1 MAIVYIHKRNDT
13 NNVFYVGI
21 GKSKY
26 RATEKRGRSEY
37 WKRIVNKHG
46 REVEIIAKDLSWE
59 DACKLEVLLI
69 SQYGRLDLKTGN
81 LVNMTDGGEGMSNPS
96 KETRA
101 KLSKS
106 KMGNTNTLGFK
117 HSEETKRKVSESQL
131 GVKLSKEHCEAIS
144 RGLKGR
150 VVTQEH
156 RDNISKANK
165 GRISPMKDKKMS
177 DESRLKMSNTRK
189 GVALSE
195 NHKESISKSNKGRVF
210 SEEHKANLRKPKK
223 KKTT

>member
-1 MAIVYIHKRNDT
+1 MAVVYIHKRNDT

-21 GKSKY
+21 GNSKY
-26 RATEKRGRSEY
+26 RATSKTGRSEY

-46 REVEIIAKDLSWE
+46 REVEIIAKDLTWA

-117 HSEETKRKVSESQL
+117 HSEETKRKVSESRL

-144 RGLKGR
+144 KGKIG
-150 VVTQEH
+150 TILSDEH
-156 RDNISKANK
+156 RANLSKANK

-177 DESRLKMSNTRK
+177 NESRLKMSNTRK

-223 KKTT
+223 KKTI

>member
-1 MAIVYIHKRNDT
+1 MAVVYIHKRNDT

-21 GKSKY
+21 GNSKY
-26 RATEKRGRSEY
+26 RATSKTGRSEY

-46 REVEIIAKDLSWE
+46 REVEIIAKDLTWA
-59 DACKLEVLLI
+59 DACELEIFLI
-69 SQYGRLDLKTGN
+69 KEYGRLDLKTGN

-117 HSEETKRKVSESQL
+117 HSEETKRKVSESRL

-144 RGLKGR
+144 KGKIG
-150 VVTQEH
+150 TILSDEH
-156 RDNISKANK
+156 RANLSKANK

-177 DESRLKMSNTRK
+177 NESRLKMSNTRK

-223 KKTT
+223 KKTI

>member
-1 MAIVYIHKRNDT
+1 MAIAYIHKRNDT

-21 GKSKY
+21 GNSKY
-26 RATEKRGRSEY
+26 RATSKTGRSEY

-46 REVEIIAKDLSWE
+46 REVEIIAENLSWG
-59 DACKLEVLLI
+59 DACKLEILLI

-96 KETRA
+96 KETRV
-101 KLSKS
+101 KLSKAR
-106 KMGNTNTLGFK
+106 MGNTNTRGFK

>member
-13 NNVFYVGI
+13 NKVFYVGI

-59 DACKLEVLLI
+59 DACKLEIFLI

-81 LVNMTDGGEGMSNPS
+81 LVNMTDGGEGVVNLS
-96 KETRA
+96 KESRM
-101 KLSKS
+101 KISKS
-106 KMGNTNTLGFK
+106 
-117 HSEETKRKVSESQL
+117 QI

-144 RGLKGR
+144 KGKIGAIFSD
-150 VVTQEH
+150 EH
-156 RDNISKANK
+156 RANLSKANQ

-223 KKTT
+223 KKAALTS